1 MPKEDTQ
8 FKPGVSGNPGGR
20 PRNPLK
26 DFQREIFA
34 AMTKE
39 EKIEY
44 LKDIAKLDRWKMA
57 EGNPDNKD
65 EVTVKDET
73 TNLSPEAL
81 EVAKK
86 YEEELNRL
94 EDGK

>member
-1 MPKEDTQ
+1 MPSSDTY

-26 DFQREIFA
+26 DFQREVFA

-44 LKDIAKLDRWKMA
+44 LKDVAKLDRWKMA
-57 EGNPDNKD
+57 EGNPDSKL
-65 EVTVKDET
+65 EAEITDET
-73 TNLSPEAL
+73 TKLSPEAL
-81 EVAKK
+81 AVAKK
-86 YEEELNRL
+86 YEEELNKL

>member
-26 DFQREIFA
+26 DFQREVFA

-44 LKDIAKLDRWKMA
+44 LKDIAKLDKWKMV
-57 EGNPDNKD
+57 EGNPDSNADITSAGESIIPILVKFINGKD
-65 EVTVKDET
+65 DTDTPGVQK
-73 TNLSPEAL
+73 PI
-81 EVAKK
+81 
-86 YEEELNRL
+86 
-94 EDGK
+94 